1 MNFFRGRPKKKA
13 DSDEEDMPAKKNGVY
28 VPTGKPRGCPPG
40 GWPEKP
46 KKGPYVPT
54 GKPRG
59 CPPGGW
65 PEKPKVPSTYV
76 PNGKPRGRPPKNKVV
91 EDGGELN

>member
-1 MNFFRGRPKKKA
+1 MNFDVLLNLKNLNEVVQF
-13 DSDEEDMPAKKNGVY
+13 SYFDMAWYVLCYHNLEQESQNIIFLQKGPAANAPAGA
-28 VPTGKPRGCPPG
+28 KPRGCPPG

-59 CPPGGW
+59 
-65 PEKPKVPSTYV
+65 
-76 PNGKPRGRPPKNKVV
+76 RPPKSA
-91 EDGGELN
+91 GGRVK

>member
-1 MNFFRGRPKKKA
+1 MFLMTISRGRPKKKA
-13 DSDEEDMPAKKNGVY
+13 DSEEEEDMPTKKKSAY

-46 KKGPYVPT
+46 KKPSTYVPT

-59 CPPGGW
+59 
-65 PEKPKVPSTYV
+65 
-76 PNGKPRGRPPKNKVV
+76 RPPKSKTGKAGSDND
-91 EDGGELN
+91 E

>member
-1 MNFFRGRPKKKA
+1 MTLFRGRPKKKA

-40 GWPEKP
+40 GWPEKKRMGCPPGGWDPEKP

-65 PEKPKVPSTYV
+65 P
-76 PNGKPRGRPPKNKVV
+76 
-91 EDGGELN
+91 

>member
-1 MNFFRGRPKKKA
+1 
-13 DSDEEDMPAKKNGVY
+13 MPAKKKGPAV
-28 VPTGKPRGCPPG
+28 VTAPAGAKPRGCPPG

-65 PEKPKVPSTYV
+65 PKKA
-76 PNGKPRGRPPKNKVV
+76 
-91 EDGGELN
+91 

>member
-1 MNFFRGRPKKKA
+1 
-13 DSDEEDMPAKKNGVY
+13 MPAKKKG
-28 VPTGKPRGCPPG
+28 PAASAPIGSKPRGCPPG

-65 PEKPKVPSTYV
+65 PKKVDGR
-76 PNGKPRGRPPKNKVV
+76 GKQTDFRCSPEERRSAEEIRQRRV
-91 EDGGELN
+91 E